1 MKKRLYFTIIVL
13 TLLVFIDKYYIY
25 NDLEIIKKDIEVI
38 NLAGSQRMRSQKIIK
53 LVLYYEIN
61 KPAPFINI
69 IFLENSINEFIISH
83 NQLKQF
89 HLKRYKSENLEFL
102 YKKIEPFYNNI
113 VNSAKTLIDDK
124 DNIKKVNNFVK
135 MIKLNEND
143 YLNLMDKIV
152 MEYEAI
158 GQQRIAKIE
167 SRENILNTMVV
178 LIFLNIFFM
187 SGFEILKKKKKKKKK
202 ANLA

>member
-89 HLKRYKSENLEFL
+89 HIKRYKSENLEFL

-187 SGFEILKKKKKKKKK
+187 SGFEILKKKKKKK

>member
-89 HLKRYKSENLEFL
+89 HIKRYKSENLEFL

-187 SGFEILKKKKKKKKK
+187 SGFEILKKKKKKK
-202 ANLA
+202 ANSA

>member
-25 NDLEIIKKDIEVI
+25 NDLEIIKKDIEAI

-89 HLKRYKSENLEFL
+89 HIKRYKSENLEFL

-143 YLNLMDKIV
+143 YLNFMDKIV

-187 SGFEILKKKKKKKKK
+187 SGFEILKKKKKKK

>member
-89 HLKRYKSENLEFL
+89 HLKRYKSEDLEFL
-102 YKKIEPFYNNI
+102 YRKIEPFYNNI

-167 SRENILNTMVV
+167 SRENILNTMVF
-178 LIFLNIFFM
+178 LIFLNIIFM
-187 SGFEILKKKKKKKKK
+187 SSFEILKKKKKKK

>member
-89 HLKRYKSENLEFL
+89 HIKRYKSENLEFL

-135 MIKLNEND
+135 MIKLKEND

-152 MEYEAI
+152 MEYEEI
-158 GQQRIAKIE
+158 GHQRIAKIE

-187 SGFEILKKKKKKKKK
+187 SGFEILKKKKK

>member
-89 HLKRYKSENLEFL
+89 HIKRYKNEDLEFL
-102 YKKIEPFYNNI
+102 YRKIEPFYNNI
-113 VNSAKTLIDDK
+113 VTSAKTLIDDK

-152 MEYEAI
+152 MEYEEI
-158 GQQRIAKIE
+158 GHQRIAKIE

-187 SGFEILKKKKKKKKK
+187 SGFEILKKKKK

>member
-1 MKKRLYFTIIVL
+1 M
-13 TLLVFIDKYYIY
+13 
-25 NDLEIIKKDIEVI
+25 
-38 NLAGSQRMRSQKIIK
+38 
-53 LVLYYEIN
+53 LYYEIN

-89 HLKRYKSENLEFL
+89 HIKRYKNEDLEFL
-102 YKKIEPFYNNI
+102 YIKIEPFYNNI
-113 VNSAKTLIDDK
+113 VTSAKTLIDDK

-152 MEYEAI
+152 MEYEEI
-158 GQQRIAKIE
+158 GHQRIAKIE
-167 SRENILNTMVV
+167 S
-178 LIFLNIFFM
+178 
-187 SGFEILKKKKKKKKK
+187 
-202 ANLA
+202 

>member
-1 MKKRLYFTIIVL
+1 
-13 TLLVFIDKYYIY
+13 
-25 NDLEIIKKDIEVI
+25 
-38 NLAGSQRMRSQKIIK
+38 MRSQKIIK

-83 NQLKQF
+83 NQIKQF
-89 HLKRYKSENLEFL
+89 HIKRYKNEDLEFL
-102 YKKIEPFYNNI
+102 YRKIEPFYNNI
-113 VNSAKTLIDDK
+113 VTSAKTLIDDK

-152 MEYEAI
+152 MEYEEI

-187 SGFEILKKKKKKKKK
+187 SGFEILKKKKKKK

>member
-38 NLAGSQRMRSQKIIK
+38 NLPGSQRMRSQKIIK

-102 YKKIEPFYNNI
+102 YRKIEPFYNNI

-124 DNIKKVNNFVK
+124 DNIKKVNNFVI

-167 SRENILNTMVV
+167 SRENILKTMVV

-187 SGFEILKKKKKKKKK
+187 SGFEILKKKKKKK

>member
-38 NLAGSQRMRSQKIIK
+38 NLAGSQRMMSQKIIK

-89 HLKRYKSENLEFL
+89 HIKRYKSENLEFL
-102 YKKIEPFYNNI
+102 YRKIEPFYNNI
-113 VNSAKTLIDDK
+113 VTSAKTLIDDK

-135 MIKLNEND
+135 MIKLKEND

-152 MEYEAI
+152 MEYEEI

-187 SGFEILKKKKKKKKK
+187 SGFEILKKKKK

>member
-38 NLAGSQRMRSQKIIK
+38 NLPGSQRMRSQKIIK

-102 YKKIEPFYNNI
+102 YRKIEPFYNNI

-124 DNIKKVNNFVK
+124 DNIKKVNNFVI

-167 SRENILNTMVV
+167 SRENILKTMVV

-187 SGFEILKKKKKKKKK
+187 SGFEILKKKKK

>member
-89 HLKRYKSENLEFL
+89 HIKRYKSENLEFL

-135 MIKLNEND
+135 MIKLKEND

-152 MEYEAI
+152 MEYEEI

-187 SGFEILKKKKKKKKK
+187 SGFEILKKKKKKK

>member
-89 HLKRYKSENLEFL
+89 HIKRYKNEDLEFL
-102 YKKIEPFYNNI
+102 YRKIEPFYNNI
-113 VNSAKTLIDDK
+113 VTSAKTLIDDK

-152 MEYEAI
+152 MEYEEI

-187 SGFEILKKKKKKKKK
+187 SGFEILKKKKK

>member
-143 YLNLMDKIV
+143 
-152 MEYEAI
+152 
-158 GQQRIAKIE
+158 
-167 SRENILNTMVV
+167 
-178 LIFLNIFFM
+178 
-187 SGFEILKKKKKKKKK
+187 
-202 ANLA
+202 

>member
-89 HLKRYKSENLEFL
+89 HIKRYKSENLEFL

-135 MIKLNEND
+135 MIKLKEND

-187 SGFEILKKKKKKKKK
+187 SGFEILKKKKKKK

>member
-89 HLKRYKSENLEFL
+89 HIKRYKSENLEFL

-135 MIKLNEND
+135 MIKLKEND

-152 MEYEAI
+152 MEYEEI

-187 SGFEILKKKKKKKKK
+187 SGFEILKKKKK

>member
-102 YKKIEPFYNNI
+102 YRKIEPFYNNI

-158 GQQRIAKIE
+158 GQQRIAKIG

-187 SGFEILKKKKKKKKK
+187 SGFEILKKKKKKK

>member
-89 HLKRYKSENLEFL
+89 HIKRYKSENLEFL

-113 VNSAKTLIDDK
+113 VTSAKTLIDDK

-135 MIKLNEND
+135 MIKLKEND

-152 MEYEAI
+152 MEYEEI

-187 SGFEILKKKKKKKKK
+187 SGFEILKKKKKKK

>member
-89 HLKRYKSENLEFL
+89 HIKRYKSENLEFL

-152 MEYEAI
+152 MEYEEI

-187 SGFEILKKKKKKKKK
+187 SGFEILKKKKKKK
-202 ANLA
+202 ANSA

>member
-69 IFLENSINEFIISH
+69 IFFR
-83 NQLKQF
+83 KQ
-89 HLKRYKSENLEFL
+89 Y
-102 YKKIEPFYNNI
+102 
-113 VNSAKTLIDDK
+113 
-124 DNIKKVNNFVK
+124 
-135 MIKLNEND
+135 
-143 YLNLMDKIV
+143 
-152 MEYEAI
+152 
-158 GQQRIAKIE
+158 
-167 SRENILNTMVV
+167 
-178 LIFLNIFFM
+178 
-187 SGFEILKKKKKKKKK
+187 
-202 ANLA
+202 

>member
-25 NDLEIIKKDIEVI
+25 NDLETIKKDIEVI

-69 IFLENSINEFIISH
+69 VFLENSINEFIISH
-83 NQLKQF
+83 NLLKKF
-89 HLKRYKSENLEFL
+89 HLKRYKSQDLEFL
-102 YKKIEPFYNNI
+102 YEKIEPFYNNI
-113 VNSAKTLIDDK
+113 VKSAKTLINDK
-124 DNIKKVNNFVK
+124 ENIKKINDFVK
-135 MIKLNEND
+135 IIKLNEND

-152 MEYEAI
+152 KEYEII
-158 GQQRIAKIE
+158 GLQRVAKIE

-178 LIFLNIFFM
+178 LIFLNILFM
-187 SGFEILKKKKKKKKK
+187 AGFEIFKKNKKKR
-202 ANLA
+202 AILN

>member
-53 LVLYYEIN
+53 L
-61 KPAPFINI
+61 
-69 IFLENSINEFIISH
+69 
-83 NQLKQF
+83 
-89 HLKRYKSENLEFL
+89 
-102 YKKIEPFYNNI
+102 
-113 VNSAKTLIDDK
+113 
-124 DNIKKVNNFVK
+124 
-135 MIKLNEND
+135 NEND

-152 MEYEAI
+152 MEYKAI

-187 SGFEILKKKKKKKKK
+187 SGFEILKKKKK

>member
-102 YKKIEPFYNNI
+102 YRKIEPFYNNI

-124 DNIKKVNNFVK
+124 DNIKKVNNFVI

-167 SRENILNTMVV
+167 SRENILKTMVV

-187 SGFEILKKKKKKKKK
+187 SGFEILKKKKKKK

>member
-102 YKKIEPFYNNI
+102 YRKIEPFYNNI

-187 SGFEILKKKKKKKKK
+187 SGFEILKKKKKKK

>member
-89 HLKRYKSENLEFL
+89 HIKRYKSENLEFL

-135 MIKLNEND
+135 MIKLKEND

-152 MEYEAI
+152 MEYEEI

-187 SGFEILKKKKKKKKK
+187 SGFEILKKKKKKK
-202 ANLA
+202 ANSA

>member
-152 MEYEAI
+152 MEYKAI

-187 SGFEILKKKKKKKKK
+187 SGFEILKKKKK